1 MVGIFARR
9 TLLFGRLGPHVPDIR
24 RNFDVI
30 VVGGGPMGLSTTY
43 HLSKRQTQTLLLEQ
57 FTFFN
62 QLGSSAGVSR
72 QFRIPYPQE
81 YMVQLVKQSIPFW
94 DELQSLTP
102 VPLMDKVGTLW
113 FGDPNV
119 HSTEGNI
126 GEAEKALKAQNV
138 PYTTLTA
145 SQIESE
151 YHFRDLPSTYTGLFQ
166 PDGASIDLLATQ
178 QTLLNWN
185 AASPYVTM
193 LDEAPVTKIEQKDDV
208 FHVTTPLGTFTAKKL
223 VLTPG
228 PFADGVFNLLG
239 FRVAATYWNMA
250 SAFYKKNDPDIQYP
264 TWFVFQNPVGDNGNQ
279 FYGFP
284 EVSWNYPGYI
294 RVASD
299 FVMQALDSPEQR
311 TLIPNPQEL
320 AYTAQWV
327 RDHMTGLDPTPH
339 FTSTCLVALSR
350 IPNKELLVDFA
361 PPYVPNHQDIVI
373 YATGWAGKFVPLL
386 GRILADL
393 ALDGHT
399 PFDISHFALGSVYFQ
414 KIRGDR

>member
-1 MVGIFARR
+1 
-9 TLLFGRLGPHVPDIR
+9 
-24 RNFDVI
+24 
-30 VVGGGPMGLSTTY
+30 MGLSTTY
-43 HLSKRQTQTLLLEQ
+43 HLSKCKAKTLLLEQ

-72 QFRIPYPQE
+72 QFRLPYPEE
-81 YMVQLVKQSIPFW
+81 YMVKLVKQSIPFW

-102 VPLMDKVGTLW
+102 TQLLDKVGTLW
-113 FGDPNV
+113 FGDPAV

-138 PYTTLTA
+138 PYTSLKA
-145 SQIESE
+145 KEIERE

-166 PDGASIDLLATQ
+166 PDGASIDLQATLH
-178 QTLLNWN
+178 TLYNWN
-185 AASPYVTM
+185 IASPYVTM
-193 LDEAPVTKIEQKDDV
+193 EEEAPVTHIAQRAGT
-208 FHVTTPLGTFTAKKL
+208 FYVTTPLGTFAAKKL

-228 PFADGVFNLLG
+228 PFANSVFNLLG
-239 FRVAATYWNMA
+239 FRIAATYWNMA
-250 SAFYKKNDPDIQYP
+250 SAFYKKTKPDINYP
-264 TWFVFQNPVGDNGNQ
+264 TWFVFQNPVGDNGNE

-299 FVMQALDSPEQR
+299 FVMQPLDSPEQR
-311 TLIPNPQEL
+311 TLIPNPKEL

-327 RDHMTGLDPTPH
+327 KDHMTGLDPMPH
-339 FTSTCLVALSR
+339 YTSTCLVALSK

-361 PPYVPNHQDIVI
+361 PSYVPDHENIVI

-386 GRILADL
+386 GKILSDL
-393 ALDGHT
+393 ALDGKT
-399 PFDISHFALGSVYFQ
+399 PFDISHFRLGQTYFE
-414 KIRGDR
+414 RL